1 MIKEN
6 VSTLLRSRGLRWG
19 GVVAALIAFVT
30 ASLFAI
36 ITSEATGML
45 TRGIDRSLTEQ
56 LSLLAARPIDM
67 LPFMIAS
74 RMHGGAAVITQAGLF
89 SIDRAPIVGALH
101 VIPPGLVLD
110 GRAHRAVGAD
120 DATPIRAAGRVLK
133 DGSVLVVARDA
144 SDVVEIYNDLLS
156 AGLRL
161 ALPTLALT
169 LACGLVLGLF
179 SEKRLRRINETAE
192 NIIGGDTSLRLPS
205 NATGDELDRLCA
217 TFNRVLTRLEEGI
230 EALKRAGENI
240 AHDLRTPL
248 TAIRAK
254 LERSG
259 RLVPENTQAATQI
272 EQCIG
277 NIDQMLA
284 TITALL
290 RIADLENV
298 RRKSAFA
305 PFRLDAMLR
314 ETVEVFTPV
323 AEDRDL
329 SLTFHAATEAEV
341 LGDRELMV
349 EAVANLIDNAL
360 KFTPAGGRVAVEL
373 VSDKRGPEIRIAD
386 TGPGIPLAMR
396 DLVLNRFVQ
405 LDTSRRT
412 DGHGLGLSMVKA
424 ICQLHG
430 FPLRIEGDQKG
441 AVFSI
446 RCH

>member
-1 MIKEN
+1 
-6 VSTLLRSRGLRWG
+6 
-19 GVVAALIAFVT
+19 
-30 ASLFAI
+30 
-36 ITSEATGML
+36 
-45 TRGIDRSLTEQ
+45 
-56 LSLLAARPIDM
+56 
-67 LPFMIAS
+67 
-74 RMHGGAAVITQAGLF
+74 
-89 SIDRAPIVGALH
+89 
-101 VIPPGLVLD
+101 
-110 GRAHRAVGAD
+110 
-120 DATPIRAAGRVLK
+120 
-133 DGSVLVVARDA
+133 
-144 SDVVEIYNDLLS
+144 
-156 AGLRL
+156 
-161 ALPTLALT
+161 
-169 LACGLVLGLF
+169 
-179 SEKRLRRINETAE
+179 
-192 NIIGGDTSLRLPS
+192 
-205 NATGDELDRLCA
+205 
-217 TFNRVLTRLEEGI
+217 
-230 EALKRAGENI
+230 
-240 AHDLRTPL
+240 
-248 TAIRAK
+248 
-254 LERSG
+254 
-259 RLVPENTQAATQI
+259 
-272 EQCIG
+272 
-277 NIDQMLA
+277 MLA

-446 RCH
+446 RCQ